1 MKNFK
6 SKLAEKA
13 GFTLVELIVVIA
25 ILGILA
31 GVAVPS
37 YTGYV
42 KKANDAAVESQL
54 AAIKTAAEASA
65 TLDNETLH
73 SIDVTAAGVVT
84 AKVGTSGSAAGT
96 TFYDSMETFLGLAD
110 TTNPTSVTVSELDTL
125 MDNTSYTGGAAWSAG
140 KWSAK

>member
-42 KKANDAAVESQL
+42 NKANDAAVESQL
-54 AAIKTAAEASA
+54 AAVKTAAEAA
-65 TLDNETLH
+65 VTLSNQDLTK
-73 SIDVTAAGVVT
+73 IV
-84 AKVGTSGSAAGT
+84 VGTDAKIT
-96 TFYDSMETFLGLAD
+96 LT
-110 TTNPTSVTVSELDTL
+110 PTSDDIVADFEEFSGMDTDGGSTTELGKAIAASKTYKDK
-125 MDNTSYTGGAAWSAG
+125 GATWESG
-140 KWSAK
+140 KWEAK

>member
-54 AAIKTAAEASA
+54 SAIKTAGEAAAASQNT
-65 TLDNETLH
+65 TLTSIVVNTNGT
-73 SIDVTAAGVVT
+73 IDVDTALTDET
-84 AKVGTSGSAAGT
+84 AVDADFAMFYT
-96 TFYDSMETFLGLAD
+96 TTADEIKDLLAD
-110 TTNPTSVTVSELDTL
+110 TSYATGAHYKPADGWDVGTTL
-125 MDNTSYTGGAAWSAG
+125 
-140 KWSAK
+140 

>member
-31 GVAVPS
+31 GMAVPS

-54 AAIKTAAEASA
+54 AAIKTAAEAAVTLSNEELDGITVSDA
-65 TLDNETLH
+65 GVITLDPTD
-73 SIDVTAAGVVT
+73 STIAADFAVFY
-84 AKVGTSGSAAGT
+84 T
-96 TFYDSMETFLGLAD
+96 TTDTELKDLLAD
-110 TTNPTSVTVSELDTL
+110 T
-125 MDNTSYTGGAAWSAG
+125 SYVGGATWADGEWTAQ
-140 KWSAK
+140 